1 MRIPSEQIHSMRQ
14 RIDAQLA
21 SLLPTLNTTAIA
33 TGTTPP
39 VTTNNGNHKGHDH
52 DHGDDDENTM
62 TILQR
67 KQELDPEQHWVV
79 SERGLLVLE
88 MGSDA
93 STKFLTLDCAL
104 YLLYSTLLYYSLLP
118 RWIRM
123 ATKARTG
130 ESWIPTLSY
139 LTVRGRCTILMD
151 VSIQESG

>member
-21 SLLPTLNTTAIA
+21 SLLPTLNTTAMA

-39 VTTNNGNHKGHDH
+39 VTTNNGNHKGPDH
-52 DHGDDDENTM
+52 DNGDDDENTM

-93 STKFLTLDCAL
+93 STKFLTLDRAL
-104 YLLYSTLLYYSLLP
+104 YPLLYTSLLP
-118 RWIRM
+118 TARWIRM
-123 ATKARTG
+123 ATKARIG

-139 LTVRGRCTILMD
+139 LTVRGRCTIRMD

>member
-1 MRIPSEQIHSMRQ
+1 MRQ

-39 VTTNNGNHKGHDH
+39 VTTNNGNHNRDH
-52 DHGDDDENTM
+52 DNGDDDENTM

-88 MGSDA
+88 MGPDA
-93 STKFLTLDCAL
+93 SMKFLTLDCAL
-104 YLLYSTLLYYSLLP
+104 YLLYSTLIYY
-118 RWIRM
+118 
-123 ATKARTG
+123 
-130 ESWIPTLSY
+130 
-139 LTVRGRCTILMD
+139 
-151 VSIQESG
+151 